1 MATSTSIRLITFDA
15 YNTLFKPRG
24 GVSAQYAQEAGKLGI
39 RVSKESIS
47 RHFGNAYRK
56 QLVRAP
62 FYGLD
67 RGMKPQQWWEEVL
80 HLVYDTF
87 RSAGVQRKV
96 LDPKFDRL
104 FNALYKR
111 FMTAEAYEM
120 FPDVLGTLND
130 LKGRGFHMGI
140 ISNSDERLV
149 SVVESFKLDQYFE
162 FVMPSCLA
170 GYEKPHS
177 EIFKKA
183 LRLVGSSIE
192 PEEAL
197 HIGDDETKDY
207 RGALAAGWNAV
218 LLERCKLSYEDSAP
232 ALFADPKSQ
241 FPKSI
246 LTLQD
251 LYPLVCS
258 TYEPV
263 RTTEE
268 RKITAI
274 KAAV

>member
-1 MATSTSIRLITFDA
+1 MATSTRIRLITFDA

-24 GVSAQYAQEAGKLGI
+24 GLSAQYAQEAGKLGI

-56 QLVRAP
+56 QLGRAP

-67 RGMKPQQWWEEVL
+67 RGMTPREWWEE
-80 HLVYDTF
+80 LVYDTF
-87 RSAGVQRKV
+87 RSAGVQKKV

-104 FNALYKR
+104 FTALYKR

-120 FPDVLGTLND
+120 FPDVVSTLND
-130 LKGRGFHMGI
+130 LKTQGFHMGV

-149 SVVESFKLDQYFE
+149 SVVESLKLNQYFD
-162 FVMPSCLA
+162 FIMPSSLA
-170 GYEKPHS
+170 GYEKPHP
-177 EIFKKA
+177 EIFRKA
-183 LRLVGSSIE
+183 LRLVGTSVD
-192 PEEAL
+192 PKEAL
-197 HIGDDETKDY
+197 HIGDDEIKDY
-207 RGALAAGWNAV
+207 RGALEAGWNAV

-232 ALFADPKSQ
+232 ALFTGHKSH

-251 LYPLVCS
+251 LYPLVRS
-258 TYEPV
+258 LHEPTPV
-263 RTTEE
+263 NEIQRAS
-268 RKITAI
+268 AI